1 MKHTWEM
8 DIQKY
13 IGLRHYLKHRENV
26 VAELIYDEGIYYMDI
41 CSPK

>member
-13 IGLRHYLKHRENV
+13 IGLSL
-26 VAELIYDEGIYYMDI
+26 MDGK
-41 CSPK
+41 CSKQFTLQ